1 MDADALVIGGGPA
14 GAASAILLA
23 RAGWRVLLVEQ
34 HAYPRRK
41 VCGECLN
48 AASVELLD
56 ELGVGDD
63 FRRAAGPELR
73 RTAWLG
79 RGAGTHGPLP
89 ACESG
94 RYSYGRVLGRDRLD
108 ALLLARA
115 ATEGAGVLQPARVM
129 TLCADEGFV
138 DAEIH
143 VGGAARH
150 VRARIA
156 VAAHGSWEPAPAVD
170 ATQAAERAP
179 HRASDLFA
187 FKANYVDTRL
197 APGLLPVLSFP
208 GGYGGVVLG
217 DGGRTTLACCVRR
230 DTLRRARAAAPG
242 ASAGIAV
249 ERWLVRHCS
258 GLGDLL
264 RGATRA
270 GGWLSVG
277 PIRPGVRVAAA
288 PPRVFPTGN
297 AAGES
302 PPLVGEGIGMALQSA
317 VLLARTLGALDP
329 ASIDDAASAALQRE
343 YADRWQRAFRTRLHV
358 ARLYAHAAMHPPLAA
373 PAAALLARWPG
384 LLTHAARLAGK
395 ARPPITPA
403 RPEAPA

>member
-41 VCGECLN
+41 VCGECVN
-48 AASVELLD
+48 AAGVELLD
-56 ELGVGDD
+56 ELGIGDD

-79 RGAGTHGPLP
+79 RGAETHGPLP
-89 ACESG
+89 ACDSG
-94 RYSYGRVLGRDRLD
+94 RHPYGRVLGRDRLD
-108 ALLLARA
+108 TLLLARA
-115 ATEGAGVLQPARVM
+115 AAVGARVVQPARVK
-129 TLCADEGFV
+129 TLRADGGGV
-138 DAEIH
+138 DAELH
-143 VGGAARH
+143 CGGGVRH

-156 VAAHGSWEPAPAVD
+156 VAAHGSWEPAPAAD
-170 ATQAAERAP
+170 ATAAVERP
-179 HRASDLFA
+179 PRRASDLFA
-187 FKANYVDTRL
+187 FKASYVDTRL

-208 GGYGGVVLG
+208 GGYGGIVLG

-230 DTLRRARAAAPG
+230 DALRRARAAAPG
-242 ASAGIAV
+242 ASAGTAV
-249 ERWLVRHCS
+249 ERWLLSHCS

-264 RGATRA
+264 RGATRS

-277 PIRPGVRVAAA
+277 PIRPGVRVASA
-288 PPRVFPTGN
+288 PPRVFPAGN

-302 PPLVGEGIGMALQSA
+302 HPLVGEGIGMALQSA
-317 VLLARTLGALDP
+317 VLLARTLGARDP
-329 ASIDDAASAALQRE
+329 ATIDDAASAALQRE
-343 YADRWQRAFRTRLHV
+343 YADRWQRNFGTRLHV
-358 ARLYAHAAMHPPLAA
+358 ARLYAHAAMHPALAA
-373 PAAALLARWPG
+373 PAGALLARWPG

-403 RPEAPA
+403 RTEVPA

>member
-56 ELGVGDD
+56 ELGVGDE

-79 RGAGTHGPLP
+79 RGAETHGPLP
-89 ACESG
+89 ECESG

-115 ATEGAGVLQPARVM
+115 ATEGARVLQPARLK
-129 TLCADEGFV
+129 TLRTADGHV
-138 DAEIH
+138 HGEID
-143 VGGAARH
+143 VGGTASH

-156 VAAHGSWEPAPAVD
+156 VAAHGSWEAAPATD
-170 ATQAAERAP
+170 DTRSGERPP

-187 FKANYVDTRL
+187 FKANYVDARL

-217 DGGRTTLACCVRR
+217 DGGRTTLACCMRR

-249 ERWLVRHCS
+249 ERWLVHHCS

-277 PIRPGVRVAAA
+277 PIRPGMRVAAA

-302 PPLVGEGIGMALQSA
+302 HPLVGEGIGMALQSA

>member
-1 MDADALVIGGGPA
+1 
-14 GAASAILLA
+14 
-23 RAGWRVLLVEQ
+23 
-34 HAYPRRK
+34 
-41 VCGECLN
+41 
-48 AASVELLD
+48 VELLD

-179 HRASDLFA
+179 YRASDLFA

-395 ARPPITPA
+395 ARPPITSA